1 MTKPPSNPEQL
12 TTQPSDPS
20 DVVLSVQ
27 HLSKTFALGFFRK
40 RIEAVKNVSFDVKKG
55 EVFGLVGPNGAG
67 KTTTIK
73 MLLGLIKPS
82 TGNAWILGHP
92 TTSLE
97 SRKRVGYLPEI
108 SYYYDYLT
116 PEEILDFYG
125 RLYGL
130 DARLRKTRVE
140 ELLVLVGLEK
150 AKGKPL
156 RKFSKGMMQRVGLA
170 QAMLSDPEIVILD
183 EPQSGLDPIGR
194 KDVADLIVSLKTRGK
209 TVFFSSHILP
219 DVERICDRVAVMV
232 NGHVVDVGPLGQLLN
247 PKRLQTEIEIAGP
260 LPNALLQEF
269 QNIFNGLRIVP
280 HDSNTTIILPGD
292 QDSQAILKRCLT
304 ENIRVER
311 ILPRHESLE
320 DVFVREAKLGQPT

>member
-1 MTKPPSNPEQL
+1 MAEPPIHTDQSPNP
-12 TTQPSDPS
+12 PDI
-20 DVVLSVQ
+20 VLSVQ
-27 HLSKTFALGFFRK
+27 NLTKTFALGFFRK
-40 RIEAVKNVSFDVKKG
+40 RVEAVKSVSFDVKRG

-82 TGNAWILGHP
+82 AGNAWILGHP

-130 DARLRKTRVE
+130 DAQTRKRRVE

-150 AKGKPL
+150 AKGKAL

-194 KDVADLIVSLKTRGK
+194 KDVADLIVSLKARGK

-232 NGHVVDVGPLGQLLN
+232 HGTVVDVGPLGQLLN
-247 PKRLQTEIEIAGP
+247 PKRLQTEIEIVGP
-260 LPNALLQEF
+260 LPDALLQEF
-269 QNIFNGLRIVP
+269 QNIFNGLRVVP
-280 HDSNTTIILPGD
+280 HDNNTTLILPGD
-292 QDSQAILKRCLT
+292 QDSQTILKRCIN

>member
-1 MTKPPSNPEQL
+1 MAEPPIHTDQSTNP
-12 TTQPSDPS
+12 PDI
-20 DVVLSVQ
+20 VLSVQ
-27 HLSKTFALGFFRK
+27 HLTKTFALGFFRK
-40 RIEAVKNVSFDVKKG
+40 RVEAVKSVSFDVKRG

-82 TGNAWILGHP
+82 AGNAWILGHP

-130 DARLRKTRVE
+130 DAQTRKRRVE

-194 KDVADLIVSLKTRGK
+194 KDVADLIVSLKARGK

-232 NGHVVDVGPLGQLLN
+232 HGTVVDVGPLGQLLN
-247 PKRLQTEIEIAGP
+247 PKRLQTEIEIVGP
-260 LPNALLQEF
+260 LPDALLQEF
-269 QNIFNGLRIVP
+269 QNIFNGLRVVP
-280 HDSNTTIILPGD
+280 HDNNTTLILPGD
-292 QDSQAILKRCLT
+292 QDSQTILKRCIN